1 VIFWDYVVV
10 AYLFTA
16 IALVVIL
23 DRRR

>member
-1 VIFWDYVVV
+1 VIFWDYVVI

-16 IALVVIL
+16 LALVVIL